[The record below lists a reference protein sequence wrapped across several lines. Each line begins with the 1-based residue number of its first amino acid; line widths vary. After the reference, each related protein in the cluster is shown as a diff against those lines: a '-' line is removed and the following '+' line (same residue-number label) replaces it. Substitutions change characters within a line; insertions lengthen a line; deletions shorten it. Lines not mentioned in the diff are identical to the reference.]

1 MPAWALLGLV
11 AAPAPLGV
19 AAPATAQAPAPL
31 PDWWRAATRLPRL
44 EARFTQVSQSE
55 VFGKLERRGRLWM
68 AAGGRLRVAYDS
80 GLLLVADGRDL
91 ITYDPEARTAQRLVL
106 RSAVEEMPLLNLLLD
121 PGALPDRY
129 TLEAAP
135 GGAVRLRPR
144 KPGPPEVLAEG
155 KGQAPTR
162 LRWKDGTGAAQELVL
177 QEARVPAA
185 ALPAATF
192 RFAEP
197 KGTRWLK

>member
-1 MPAWALLGLV
+1 MPAWLLLGLLV
-11 AAPAPLGV
+11 ASAPV
-19 AAPATAQAPAPL
+19 QAAAPL
-31 PDWWRAATRLPRL
+31 PDWWRAAMRLPRL

-55 VFGKLERRGRLWM
+55 IFGQLERRGRLWM
-68 AAGGRLRVAYDS
+68 ATGGRLRVAYDS

-91 ITYDPEARTAQRLVL
+91 VTYDPEARTAQRLVL

-129 TLEAAP
+129 ALESAS

-155 KGQAPTR
+155 KGRTPTR
-162 LRWKDGTGAAQELVL
+162 LRWKDGTGAAQELIL
-177 QEARVPAA
+177 QDARVPAT
-185 ALPAATF
+185 ALPATIFTF
-192 RFAEP
+192 VEP

>member
-1 MPAWALLGLV
+1 MPAWLLWGLL
-11 AAPAPLGV
+11 AASTPVQSPAQL
-19 AAPATAQAPAPL
+19 PA
-31 PDWWRAATRLPRL
+31 WWRAAARLPRL
-44 EARFTQVSQSE
+44 ETRFTQVSQSE

-68 AAGGRLRVAYDS
+68 ASGGRLRVAYDS

-121 PGALPDRY
+121 PDALPDRY
-129 TLEAAP
+129 VLEAAP

-155 KGQAPTR
+155 KGRVPTR
-162 LRWKDGTGAAQELVL
+162 LRWKDGTGAAQELLL
-177 QEARVPAA
+177 QDPRVPAA
-185 ALPAATF
+185 ALPAAIF

-197 KGTRWLK
+197 KGTRWLR